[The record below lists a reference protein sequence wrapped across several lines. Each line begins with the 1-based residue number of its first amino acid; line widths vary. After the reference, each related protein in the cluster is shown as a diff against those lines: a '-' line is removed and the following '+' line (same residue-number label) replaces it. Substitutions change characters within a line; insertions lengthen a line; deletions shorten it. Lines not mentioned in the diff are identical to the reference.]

1 MSTVNNNNWED
12 WDDMEDKSQEEIVR
26 EKVTHKEKTHN
37 KKDWEKINERLQSD
51 SGVKFVQKKRR
62 EAHKD
67 SNHHLS

>member
-1 MSTVNNNNWED
+1 MPTVQNREEWDKWET
-12 WDDMEDKSQEEIVR
+12 ETQEEVVR
-26 EKVTHKEKTHN
+26 EKLNHKTKTHS

-51 SGVKFVQKKRR
+51 NGVKFVKNKRR

>member
-1 MSTVNNNNWED
+1 MPTVQNREEWDEWET
-12 WDDMEDKSQEEIVR
+12 ETQEEVVR
-26 EKVTHKEKTHN
+26 EKLNHKTKTHS

-51 SGVKFVQKKRR
+51 NGVKFVKNKRR

>member
-1 MSTVNNNNWED
+1 MPTVNNWEE
-12 WDDMEDKSQEEIVR
+12 WDDIEDKSQDEIVR
-26 EKVTHKEKTHN
+26 EKVTHKTKTHN

-51 SGVKFVQKKRR
+51 NGVKFVKNKRR